1 LGGACVREWTGR
13 GVSGALLYRV
23 LSVAASAVVVWN
35 PGARSSRSCKRPAY
49 IKELRGC
56 GLDSCNWMMGCT
68 TGHRWDRKS
77 ECVNRSMG
85 TTLPPSQRLGGG
97 RSSGASGAQCR
108 NRYVFTFSQNAGWVG
123 PQTEYMTHKH
133 ITDGHSLL
141 FFCSPSAIQPLSFHL
156 QHFHHPHSCCCLLRH
171 PRTAVIC
178 SRRVVFREGK
188 ESPLQSVWDLG
199 PPPDRYQP

>member
-1 LGGACVREWTGR
+1 
-13 GVSGALLYRV
+13 
-23 LSVAASAVVVWN
+23 
-35 PGARSSRSCKRPAY
+35 
-49 IKELRGC
+49 
-56 GLDSCNWMMGCT
+56 LDSCNGMMGCT

-141 FFCSPSAIQPLSFHL
+141 FSVLPAPSNHYPSTCNISTTHTAAAAFFAIHERLSFAL
-156 QHFHHPHSCCCLLRH
+156 VVLCFGKGRNHHYRACG
-171 PRTAVIC
+171 I
-178 SRRVVFREGK
+178 
-188 ESPLQSVWDLG
+188 
-199 PPPDRYQP
+199 